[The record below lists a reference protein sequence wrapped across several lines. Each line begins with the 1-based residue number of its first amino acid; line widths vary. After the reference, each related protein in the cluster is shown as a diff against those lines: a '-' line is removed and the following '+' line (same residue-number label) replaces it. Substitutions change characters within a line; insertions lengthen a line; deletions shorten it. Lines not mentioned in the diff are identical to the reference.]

1 MRCSLAINIVL
12 IVFLALPASSCVS
25 AQSFSSSRVLTGEVF
40 APGPHEGAVNALV
53 LDAKNQL
60 LSVGED
66 GFLEIWDIRNK
77 TALERFELSPYA
89 ISCMA
94 LRPDKTQVA
103 VVDHD
108 ATGAYRVSVWDY
120 AAKKKLFTQ
129 GFRDSIAYINYSA
142 GGNIIIAA
150 WGTMSGVVFIQA
162 ENGELIQAPEISGVV
177 TLACTGRS
185 ERSMVIYQPVGA
197 ISYWDLNSGKE
208 MQRFN
213 APAQLRSPILFG
225 NNRFL
230 GGLDQ
235 SGVVILDA
243 VSGVIL
249 FRERLTAQGG
259 ILLPVSHESAECVY
273 LALNSYSSTVY
284 HFAISS
290 EGQLETKRRVPIP
303 LSFSSITSALILE
316 DGAALGTADGKVWL
330 GSQTG
335 TTTKLNTKRQ
345 LKLTELAVSASTLGF
360 LSNERSMG
368 FIPLDYKH
376 LKNNTPIQLEEEV
389 PYTAITGDMG
399 RFGETRFVL
408 WQSAN
413 TRLAPLIRLMGE
425 GNVSVSE
432 LSVETLPRA
441 SLRDASLYGEK
452 ALFLDSAGNIT
463 VVSAANGDRLFSF
476 SVIGALDVA
485 FLNDSAI
492 LVGRSAVSGDTP
504 FLEIDIVTGETVPIA
519 YPSAVG
525 LKVYGGASG
534 MFYGAALGQNARG
547 LSTVLVQLN
556 INSPE
561 LSTKLFEAPGE
572 HTAFDIVETDSI
584 AASNLGSEG
593 AYYYATSGAM
603 PFERSPGFPTRLV
616 DSDAYFVSVDADGS
630 IAWHE
635 PASGKLLA
643 LLRLYEDSWLL
654 EKADGEVL
662 RGSVEIIPMRQ
673 VPAPSAVILPDV
685 TEPEPAYSLEKP
697 TN

>member
-1 MRCSLAINIVL
+1 MRYSRAITIVL
-12 IVFLALPASSCVS
+12 IFLLALPASSCVS
-25 AQSFSSSRVLTGEVF
+25 AQSFSGSRVLTGEVF
-40 APGPHEGAVNALV
+40 APGPHEGAVNVLA
-53 LDAKNQL
+53 LDAKGRL
-60 LSVGED
+60 LSAGED
-66 GFLEIWDIRNK
+66 GFLEIWDIPGK
-77 TALERFELSPYA
+77 TALERFEISPYA
-89 ISCMA
+89 ISSLA

-103 VVDHD
+103 AVDRD
-108 ATGAYRVSVWDY
+108 ATGMYRVSVWDY

-129 GFRDSIAYINYSA
+129 GFRDPIAYINYSA
-142 GGNIIIAA
+142 SGNILIAA
-150 WGTMSGVVFIQA
+150 WGNMGGVMFIQA
-162 ENGELIQAPEISGVV
+162 DSGEVMQAPEISGAV
-177 TLACTGRS
+177 TLALTGRS
-185 ERSMVIYQPVGA
+185 ERSMVAYQPAGV

-235 SGVVILDA
+235 NGLVILDA
-243 VSGVIL
+243 VSGATL
-249 FRERLTAQGG
+249 FRERLTAQSG
-259 ILLPVSHESAECVY
+259 ILLPVSHESVECVY

-303 LSFSSITSALILE
+303 LGFSSITSALIIA

-330 GSQTG
+330 GSQAG
-335 TTTKLNTKRQ
+335 TTTILNTKRQ
-345 LKLTELAVSASTLGF
+345 LKLNELAVSASTLGF

-368 FIPLDYKH
+368 FIPLDYKR
-376 LKNNTPIQLEEEV
+376 LVNNMPIQLEEEV
-389 PYTAITGDMG
+389 PYTALAGDMG
-399 RFGETRFVL
+399 RSGETRFVL

-432 LSVETLPRA
+432 LSVETLPRT
-441 SLRDASLYGEK
+441 SLRVAALYGDK

-463 VVSAANGDRLFSF
+463 VVSTTNGDTLFSF
-476 SVIGALDVA
+476 SVIGALDAA
-485 FLNDSAI
+485 FLNGSAI
-492 LVGRSAVSGDTP
+492 LVGCSAVSGDTP

-534 MFYGAALGQNARG
+534 RLYGAALGQNAKG
-547 LSTVLVQLN
+547 LSTILVQLD

-561 LSTKLFEAPGE
+561 LSKKLFEAPGE
-572 HTAFDIVETDSI
+572 NTAFDIVETDSI
-584 AASNLGSEG
+584 VASNLGSEG
-593 AYYYATSGAM
+593 AYYLAKSGVL
-603 PFERSPGFPTRLV
+603 PFERSSGFPLRLV
-616 DSDAYFVSVDADGS
+616 DGGAYFVSVDADGS

-635 PASGKLLA
+635 PVSGKLLA

-654 EKADGEVL
+654 EKASGEVL
-662 RGSVEIIPMRQ
+662 RGSVENIPMRQ
-673 VPAPSAVILPDV
+673 APAPSAAIPSDV
-685 TEPEPAYSLEKP
+685 TEPADRTEESA
-697 TN
+697 N